1 MDEPPL
7 APTSITF
14 SDTKQRSINVAW
26 AAPNNTGRPPI
37 EKYQL
42 QYRSH
47 SDDPWPQVET
57 ANIIDNI
64 TTTNHT
70 VTPLDRDTQYD
81 FRVRALNDEGTGPWS
96 EPSPHSTNANQPPQI
111 TSGHTASIAENAPSN
126 QLVTTVMTTDPDI
139 ADGGTWGFTTDGA
152 HAAKFHITQASSLLT
167 ITVNDNLDYEQ
178 LPLTD
183 KTLSFTLNV
192 TDNQGGQDSALVTIT
207 VTDVDEPPARPAQP
221 TVTVPAAPRTLTITW
236 SPPTNTGPPITSY
249 TLQYRKGT
257 SGPFADVHTGPAL
270 SHTHSGLTAN
280 SRYDY
285 QVLATNDEGSSPY
298 SPVGHGT
305 TPPNMSPTFG
315 AVRSYENDLQE
326 DIGNTPGSIQ
336 TLKPVNATDPD
347 NGTITYTLEGPDRN
361 SFTIDETT
369 GAIQTKARV
378 FDHESK
384 ATYSFQARASDNHRG
399 ETPLHDQVDITVNI
413 LDLNELPLTPTDVV
427 AEHPTRFQYQIR
439 WSPPENTGRPPIDHY
454 TIEWTTDRNSP
465 PTSKETATTS
475 STVAALLPDTVY
487 STRVTAHNA
496 DGDGQ
501 PSQWQDIRTLP
512 NNPPVFAA
520 TSRTRILD
528 ENNAPQANVGSP
540 IPVTDPDSDT
550 IAYSID
556 GTNPGGFTI
565 EPTTGQIK
573 AGNRIYNHEQTPSYT
588 ITVTANDQQG
598 GSTSQNVAITIRD
611 VDEPPHKV
619 QLPTASNQSLTSITF
634 TWNEPT
640 NTGPPVTGYEYQ
652 YRKGSAGWR
661 PAQQTTATTIT
672 LPGLD
677 QDSPY
682 SFHVSAVNDEGTGPY
697 SDPAGSRTNQNS
709 PPAFPNATTTLTVNE
724 NSTSGTVGTITA
736 TDPDGETLTY
746 SVDGADETDF
756 NQDFSLNTAT
766 ATITIKPTAT
776 IDHETKPSYSVNI
789 TARDP
794 SGGAGNV
801 ALTIVVTNVNEP
813 GLVTL
818 TPTSPTAARTLTAA
832 LTDPDQDISG
842 VTWTWAWAP
851 ISAGPFTTI
860 SSATNAAYTPLPA
873 DIGRYLKATATY
885 ADHFG
890 AGQTAEKVSDNPV
903 RNNPPPVFP
912 NPAVT
917 FTVDENS
924 TAGTVG
930 TITATDPDGETI
942 TYSVGGADE
951 TDFNQDFSLNTST
964 ATITIKPTATIDHE
978 TRPSY
983 TVVVTATDSANV
995 TTTVNLTI
1003 NVNDLNE
1010 AGAVSLAPTTP
1021 TVAKPLTATV
1031 NDPDGTATGA
1041 TWTWS
1046 WNTTRTGSF
1055 TTISGASGKTYTP
1068 ATADAGRYLKAS
1080 VSYTDPFGSGQSA
1093 EQVSDN
1099 AVAANPPPVFA
1110 NNSVTLSV
1118 NENTT
1123 SGTVGTI
1130 TATDPDGDAITH
1142 SVGGTDET
1150 AFNEDFSLDASNG
1163 LITVRSDA
1171 TIDHETRPS
1180 YSVTITAT
1188 DPYGGTDQ
1196 IDVTITVTNVDEPGT
1211 VNLSQP
1217 TPVVGEPLT
1226 ATLGDPDGGI
1236 TSDTWSWSWSATSTG
1251 SFTTI
1256 TGANSPTYT
1265 PVQPNVGRYLKAT
1278 VSYTDSLTSGRSA
1291 SQTADNATS
1300 NNPPPEFADNSVTLS
1315 VNENTTSGTVGRI
1328 TATDPDSDAI
1338 TYSVGGTDQSAFKE
1352 DFSLDSSNGEITVKS
1367 DATIDHETKPSYS
1380 VTITATD
1387 PYGGTDTVTLTINVT
1402 NVDEAGMVTL
1412 SRTTPTVGKP
1422 LTATLTDPDGGITGT
1437 TWSWSSSA
1445 TSTGNFTTVSGANTA
1460 TYTPASG
1467 DVGRYLKAAVSYT
1480 DSSGSGK
1487 NAETTSTNAVATNP
1501 PPVFPNPAVTFTVD
1515 ENSTAGTLGTIT
1527 ATDPDGDAITYSVG
1541 GTDQT
1546 DFNEDFSLNTS
1557 NGLITVRSDAT
1568 IDHENRPSY
1577 SVTITATD
1585 PYGGTDEIDVTITVT
1600 NVDEPGTVNLSQPTP
1615 VVGEPLTATLDDL
1628 DGTVTSATWRWSWS
1642 ATSTGSFTTING
1654 ANSANYTPATADA
1667 RRYLKASV
1675 SYTDP
1680 FSSGRSAE
1688 KVSNNAV
1695 AANPPPV
1702 FANNSVTLS
1711 VNENTTSGTVGTIT
1725 ATDPDS
1731 DAITYSV
1738 GGTDESAFKED
1749 FSLNASNGEI
1759 TVNSDANIDHE
1770 IRPSYSVRITATDPY
1785 GGTDEIDVTITVT
1798 NVDEPG
1804 VITLSRTTPTVGK
1817 SLTATLSDPDG
1828 GVTSTTWNWS
1838 SSVTF
1843 TGSFTTVSG
1852 ANTATYMPTSGDVGR
1867 YLKAA
1872 VSYTDSSG
1880 SGKNAEKTSTN
1891 TVATNPPPVFA
1902 DNSVT
1907 LSVNENATSGT
1918 VGTITATDPDGDAI
1932 TYSVGGTDETAFK
1945 EDFSL
1950 DASNGLITVRSDAT
1964 IDHEARPSYSVTITA
1979 TDPYGG
1985 TDTVALTITVT
1996 NVDEPGT
2003 VTLSQPAP
2011 IVGEPLTATLSDPDG
2026 TATGATWNWSWNTT
2040 STGSFTTINGAN
2052 SVNYT
2057 PATADAGRYLKA
2069 SVSYTDPFG
2078 SGQSAEQVSDNAVAA
2093 NPSPEF
2099 ADNSVTLSVNE
2110 NATSG
2115 TVGTITATDPDG
2127 DAITYSVDGTDETA
2141 FNEDFSL
2148 DASNGL
2154 ITVRSDAT
2162 IDHETRPSY
2171 SVRITATDPYGG
2183 NDEIDLTI
2191 TVTNVDEPGMV
2202 TLSRTTPTVG
2212 KPLTANLT
2220 DPDGG
2225 ITGTTW
2231 SWSSSVTST
2240 GSFTTVSGANNA
2252 TYTPVQPDVGRYLKL
2267 VVTYTDSSGSG
2278 KNAETTSTNAVV
2290 ANPPPAFPNHS
2301 VTFTVKE
2308 NSTAGTVG
2316 RVRANDPDNDPITYS
2331 VVGTDETDFNQDF
2344 RLNPSTGRIT
2354 VRSNASINQDT
2365 KLMYSV
2371 TITATDPYGGTDT
2384 ITVTIYVTDMPV
2396 NVTPHPPINLQ
2407 ASPTDDHVTLTWQGS
2422 VDNFH
2427 VSGYRIQRYQGHRSG
2442 WQTVTPFQPAANQ
2455 FPWDNPGITE
2465 TYLDTN
2471 ILPSTPYRYRIRSM
2485 NEQGISTHY
2494 AGINVET
2501 AVEPPGLRIFA
2512 DHGKVTIG
2520 WDTPEDD
2527 TITGYRIL
2535 RRIQWGNQETP
2546 VGDTER
2552 GDTGWTDRQVSPN
2565 TAYAYRLQ
2573 ALRDGRPGAR
2583 SRYLFTLTPRIAT
2596 PTVVVSEPEGQ
2607 DLAAGTETIGRID
2620 VGGSVTGTIDSV
2632 DDRDWFAVEME
2643 AGETYHAR
2651 LSYMTKDGLRSFTNG
2666 RVVLGCLMGAD
2677 GTDSPDICLNK
2688 GRVNFEVEQAGT
2700 YYIVIQPRWYQTHL
2714 GHPEMPTEYELEL
2727 DHDVDLPQDSS
2738 IAAPYGALR
2747 TSSEVEVGTWVSGQ
2761 LHNGDL
2767 ADNHRVQ
2774 LQQGHWY
2781 RVPVFF
2787 NYGPETDGILANAGT
2802 VRIGTGQQNSRW
2814 SNTSPHLFRASQT
2827 GTHYLNVARET
2838 DISTI
2843 YITQHTSYYQEAT
2856 YKFLVEDL
2864 GTLAVEE
2871 STSSN

>member
-1 MDEPPL
+1 M
-7 APTSITF
+7 
-14 SDTKQRSINVAW
+14 
-26 AAPNNTGRPPI
+26 
-37 EKYQL
+37 
-42 QYRSH
+42 
-47 SDDPWPQVET
+47 
-57 ANIIDNI
+57 
-64 TTTNHT
+64 
-70 VTPLDRDTQYD
+70 
-81 FRVRALNDEGTGPWS
+81 
-96 EPSPHSTNANQPPQI
+96 
-111 TSGHTASIAENAPSN
+111 
-126 QLVTTVMTTDPDI
+126 
-139 ADGGTWGFTTDGA
+139 
-152 HAAKFHITQASSLLT
+152 
-167 ITVNDNLDYEQ
+167 
-178 LPLTD
+178 
-183 KTLSFTLNV
+183 
-192 TDNQGGQDSALVTIT
+192 
-207 VTDVDEPPARPAQP
+207 
-221 TVTVPAAPRTLTITW
+221 
-236 SPPTNTGPPITSY
+236 
-249 TLQYRKGT
+249 
-257 SGPFADVHTGPAL
+257 
-270 SHTHSGLTAN
+270 
-280 SRYDY
+280 
-285 QVLATNDEGSSPY
+285 
-298 SPVGHGT
+298 
-305 TPPNMSPTFG
+305 
-315 AVRSYENDLQE
+315 
-326 DIGNTPGSIQ
+326 
-336 TLKPVNATDPD
+336 
-347 NGTITYTLEGPDRN
+347 
-361 SFTIDETT
+361 
-369 GAIQTKARV
+369 
-378 FDHESK
+378 
-384 ATYSFQARASDNHRG
+384 
-399 ETPLHDQVDITVNI
+399 
-413 LDLNELPLTPTDVV
+413 
-427 AEHPTRFQYQIR
+427 
-439 WSPPENTGRPPIDHY
+439 
-454 TIEWTTDRNSP
+454 
-465 PTSKETATTS
+465 
-475 STVAALLPDTVY
+475 
-487 STRVTAHNA
+487 
-496 DGDGQ
+496 
-501 PSQWQDIRTLP
+501 
-512 NNPPVFAA
+512 
-520 TSRTRILD
+520 
-528 ENNAPQANVGSP
+528 
-540 IPVTDPDSDT
+540 
-550 IAYSID
+550 
-556 GTNPGGFTI
+556 
-565 EPTTGQIK
+565 
-573 AGNRIYNHEQTPSYT
+573 
-588 ITVTANDQQG
+588 
-598 GSTSQNVAITIRD
+598 
-611 VDEPPHKV
+611 
-619 QLPTASNQSLTSITF
+619 
-634 TWNEPT
+634 
-640 NTGPPVTGYEYQ
+640 
-652 YRKGSAGWR
+652 
-661 PAQQTTATTIT
+661 
-672 LPGLD
+672 
-677 QDSPY
+677 
-682 SFHVSAVNDEGTGPY
+682 
-697 SDPAGSRTNQNS
+697 
-709 PPAFPNATTTLTVNE
+709 
-724 NSTSGTVGTITA
+724 
-736 TDPDGETLTY
+736 
-746 SVDGADETDF
+746 
-756 NQDFSLNTAT
+756 
-766 ATITIKPTAT
+766 
-776 IDHETKPSYSVNI
+776 
-789 TARDP
+789 
-794 SGGAGNV
+794 
-801 ALTIVVTNVNEP
+801 
-813 GLVTL
+813 
-818 TPTSPTAARTLTAA
+818 
-832 LTDPDQDISG
+832 
-842 VTWTWAWAP
+842 
-851 ISAGPFTTI
+851 
-860 SSATNAAYTPLPA
+860 
-873 DIGRYLKATATY
+873 
-885 ADHFG
+885 
-890 AGQTAEKVSDNPV
+890 
-903 RNNPPPVFP
+903 
-912 NPAVT
+912 
-917 FTVDENS
+917 
-924 TAGTVG
+924 
-930 TITATDPDGETI
+930 
-942 TYSVGGADE
+942 
-951 TDFNQDFSLNTST
+951 
-964 ATITIKPTATIDHE
+964 
-978 TRPSY
+978 
-983 TVVVTATDSANV
+983 
-995 TTTVNLTI
+995 
-1003 NVNDLNE
+1003 
-1010 AGAVSLAPTTP
+1010 
-1021 TVAKPLTATV
+1021 
-1031 NDPDGTATGA
+1031 
-1041 TWTWS
+1041 
-1046 WNTTRTGSF
+1046 
-1055 TTISGASGKTYTP
+1055 
-1068 ATADAGRYLKAS
+1068 
-1080 VSYTDPFGSGQSA
+1080 
-1093 EQVSDN
+1093 
-1099 AVAANPPPVFA
+1099 
-1110 NNSVTLSV
+1110 
-1118 NENTT
+1118 
-1123 SGTVGTI
+1123 
-1130 TATDPDGDAITH
+1130 
-1142 SVGGTDET
+1142 
-1150 AFNEDFSLDASNG
+1150 
-1163 LITVRSDA
+1163 
-1171 TIDHETRPS
+1171 
-1180 YSVTITAT
+1180 
-1188 DPYGGTDQ
+1188 
-1196 IDVTITVTNVDEPGT
+1196 
-1211 VNLSQP
+1211 
-1217 TPVVGEPLT
+1217 GEPLT

-1315 VNENTTSGTVGRI
+1315 VNENTTSGTVGRV

-1338 TYSVGGTDQSAFKE
+1338 TYSVGGTDETAFKE
-1352 DFSLDSSNGEITVKS
+1352 DFSLNASNGEITVKS

-1412 SRTTPTVGKP
+1412 SRTTPTVGKS
-1422 LTATLTDPDGGITGT
+1422 LTATLTDPDGGVTGT

-1460 TYTPASG
+1460 TYTP
-1467 DVGRYLKAAVSYT
+1467 
-1480 DSSGSGK
+1480 
-1487 NAETTSTNAVATNP
+1487 
-1501 PPVFPNPAVTFTVD
+1501 
-1515 ENSTAGTLGTIT
+1515 
-1527 ATDPDGDAITYSVG
+1527 
-1541 GTDQT
+1541 
-1546 DFNEDFSLNTS
+1546 
-1557 NGLITVRSDAT
+1557 
-1568 IDHENRPSY
+1568 
-1577 SVTITATD
+1577 
-1585 PYGGTDEIDVTITVT
+1585 
-1600 NVDEPGTVNLSQPTP
+1600 
-1615 VVGEPLTATLDDL
+1615 
-1628 DGTVTSATWRWSWS
+1628 
-1642 ATSTGSFTTING
+1642 
-1654 ANSANYTPATADA
+1654 
-1667 RRYLKASV
+1667 
-1675 SYTDP
+1675 
-1680 FSSGRSAE
+1680 
-1688 KVSNNAV
+1688 
-1695 AANPPPV
+1695 
-1702 FANNSVTLS
+1702 
-1711 VNENTTSGTVGTIT
+1711 
-1725 ATDPDS
+1725 
-1731 DAITYSV
+1731 
-1738 GGTDESAFKED
+1738 
-1749 FSLNASNGEI
+1749 
-1759 TVNSDANIDHE
+1759 
-1770 IRPSYSVRITATDPY
+1770 
-1785 GGTDEIDVTITVT
+1785 
-1798 NVDEPG
+1798 
-1804 VITLSRTTPTVGK
+1804 
-1817 SLTATLSDPDG
+1817 
-1828 GVTSTTWNWS
+1828 
-1838 SSVTF
+1838 
-1843 TGSFTTVSG
+1843 
-1852 ANTATYMPTSGDVGR
+1852 TSGDVGR

-1872 VSYTDSSG
+1872 VSYTDPFG
-1880 SGKNAEKTSTN
+1880 SGQSAEKVSDN
-1891 TVATNPPPVFA
+1891 AVAANPPPVFPTPT
-1902 DNSVT
+1902 VT
-1907 LSVNENATSGT
+1907 FTVNENATSGT

-1932 TYSVGGTDETAFK
+1932 TYSLGGTDETAFK

-1985 TDTVALTITVT
+1985 TDTVALTINVT
-1996 NVDEPGT
+1996 DVDEPGT

-2026 TATGATWNWSWNTT
+2026 TATGATWTWSWNTT

-2052 SVNYT
+2052 SANYT

-2141 FNEDFSL
+2141 FKEDFSL

-2183 NDEIDLTI
+2183 TDEIDLTI

-2231 SWSSSVTST
+2231 SWSSSVTFT

-2252 TYTPVQPDVGRYLKL
+2252 TYTPVQPDVGQYLKL

-2354 VRSNASINQDT
+2354 VRSDASINQDT

-2384 ITVTIYVTDMPV
+2384 VAVTIYVTDMPV

-2471 ILPSTPYRYRIRSM
+2471 ILPSTPYRYRVRSM

-2700 YYIVIQPRWYQTHL
+2700 YYIVIQPRWYQPHL

-2843 YITQHTSYYQEAT
+2843 YTTQHTSYYQEAT

-2864 GTLAVEE
+2864 GTLTVEE